1 MFNLIKKGIT
11 MKINQGILLTLSS
24 LVFSATAFAEIY
36 KNPGTVEF
44 ATKTVNQ
51 HSVMGASRQH
61 REQAG
66 WMNVQTTENGATSG
80 FYEAG
85 NWFKIHGTTVKLGSG
100 LVSFEFDPAKLDCVQ
115 GFSFN
120 LEVGEDT
127 VAVLKPNCD
136 DLLNASVS
144 YPISHTFD
152 LIPEAIQPKV
162 VVPLDPLGLLQV
174 GVKFGIGVDVGAD
187 FTVGG
192 VIGGYDN
199 DEPFVVEGVRR
210 PDYIFASVEPYVSGN
225 VSASAYTSI
234 GYGISEAGVKGS
246 LNLLTVAAKGYM
258 EAGIRRVEI
267 EEEIVEQGFL
277 ELKIS
282 GELYG
287 GDGKIKAYC
296 HKLWGLLKFETTL
309 MEWDPLYQY
318 EHTFYEYASPEWL
331 SI

>member
-1 MFNLIKKGIT
+1 
-11 MKINQGILLTLSS
+11 MKVREKVLVTILS
-24 LVFSATAFAEIY
+24 LAFPTIALADIY

-44 ATKTVNQ
+44 ATKVVNQ
-51 HSVMGASRQH
+51 HNVINSSKQH
-61 REQAG
+61 RKQSG
-66 WMNVQTTENGATSG
+66 WMNVATTKNGATSG
-80 FYEAG
+80 SYEAA
-85 NWFKIHGTTVKLGSG
+85 NWLKIHNTTVKIGSG
-100 LVSFEFDPAKLDCVQ
+100 LLSFEFDPAKLDCVQ
-115 GFSFN
+115 GLSFN
-120 LEVGEDT
+120 LEVGDDT

-152 LIPEAIQPKV
+152 LIPEYIKPKV
-162 VVPLDPLGLLQV
+162 IVPLDPLGLLQV
-174 GVKFGIGVDVGAD
+174 GVKFGVGVEVGAE
-187 FTVGG
+187 FIVGG

-199 DEPFVVEGVRR
+199 DEPFIVDGVRR
-210 PDYIFASVEPYVSGN
+210 PDYIYASVEPYVSGN

-267 EEEIVEQGFL
+267 DERIVEEGFL

-287 GDGKIKAYC
+287 GNGKVKVYC
-296 HKLWGLLKFETTL
+296 HKLWGLLKFEQTL
-309 MEWDPLYQY
+309 MKWDPLYQY
-318 EHTFYEYASPEWL
+318 ERTFFDYSSPSWVTL
-331 SI
+331 

>member
-1 MFNLIKKGIT
+1 
-11 MKINQGILLTLSS
+11 MKNRNKALLAVTGLLFSTLG
-24 LVFSATAFAEIY
+24 FSEVY

-44 ATKTVNQ
+44 ATKAVNK
-51 HSVMGASRQH
+51 HNMVAASKQH

-66 WMNVQTTENGATSG
+66 WMNVTTTANGATSG
-80 FYEAG
+80 LYEAG
-85 NWFKIHGTTVKLGSG
+85 NWFKIHNTTVKIGSG

-115 GFSFN
+115 GFNFK

-152 LIPEAIQPKV
+152 LIPEYIKPKV

-174 GVKFGIGVDVGAD
+174 GVKFGIGVEVGAN

-192 VIGGYDN
+192 VIGGYEN
-199 DEPFVVEGVRR
+199 AQPFEVDGVRR
-210 PDYIFASVEPYVSGN
+210 PDYIYASAEPYVSGS

-234 GYGISEAGVKGS
+234 GHGISEAGVKGS
-246 LNLLTVAAKGYM
+246 LNLITVEAKGYM
-258 EAGIRRVEI
+258 EAGIRRIEVEDD
-267 EEEIVEQGFL
+267 IVEQGFL

-282 GELYG
+282 GELSG

-309 MEWDPLYQY
+309 VEWDPLYQY
-318 EHTFYEYASPEWL
+318 EHTFYEYASPQWVVL
-331 SI
+331 